1 VTTSPEQPVSPQA
14 LVTENAQKARIAGPF
29 SGSQHLEAVAEQRR
43 LQDCQGQ
50 RSRRPCGQSVIEVV
64 LAFLHL
70 VCFMDYKPDYLVDL
84 LDDKTVGVLLLPI
97 DRDIQHR
104 RVKEIFCPSVSSKD
118 PTDRYRIGVPSSMS
132 PFSHVI
138 LIWFD

>member
-1 VTTSPEQPVSPQA
+1 
-14 LVTENAQKARIAGPF
+14 
-29 SGSQHLEAVAEQRR
+29 
-43 LQDCQGQ
+43 
-50 RSRRPCGQSVIEVV
+50 
-64 LAFLHL
+64 
-70 VCFMDYKPDYLVDL
+70 MDYKPDYLVDL

-118 PTDRYRIGVPSSMS
+118 PMDRYRIGVPSSMS

-138 LIWFD
+138 LIWFDWPNA